1 MLKKVFQKGDIWLV
15 NLNYYKIENQT
26 SRQYGIRPMVI
37 TSSEIANLYSPIIDA
52 TPVTSNLEKNNLP
65 VHVFISKECGL
76 LNDSLALVEQDQP
89 VDKSCFFRLVGRCTP
104 EIMNQIDRAIML
116 QKQITAM
123 PVNITMI
130 NQYIKAIEEAR
141 YYNVVTGIENTFIL
155 ETLLG
160 SLKEYCE
167 VCKLD
172 IKSLLLKRN
181 INIVEERSSNNSLR
195 YAFA

>member
-1 MLKKVFQKGDIWLV
+1 MLEKTFQKGDIWLV

-26 SRQYGIRPMVI
+26 SRQLGVRGMII
-37 TSSEIANLYSPIIDA
+37 TSNSMANKYSPIIDA
-52 TPVTSNLEKNNLP
+52 TPITSNLDKNNIP
-65 VHVFISKECGL
+65 THVFIPKSCGL
-76 LNDSLALVEQDQP
+76 LKDSLALVEQDLP
-89 VDKSCFFRLVGRCTP
+89 IDKSCAFKLIGQCTP
-104 EIMNQIDRAIML
+104 EIMTQIDKAIML

-123 PVNITMI
+123 PVDIKMI

-155 ETLLG
+155 ETLFG
-160 SLKEYCE
+160 SLIEYCE

-181 INIVEERSSNNSLR
+181 INIVEERLSNNNMR
-195 YAFA
+195 YALA